1 MHYRFGPFELRVR
14 ERELLLDSRPLAIEP
29 KVLDLLAYLVEHRDR
44 ALGRDE
50 LISAVW
56 GRSDV
61 ADGTLAQAI
70 LRLRKTL
77 AIADGLGNPVRTV
90 PRHGYRWVAPT
101 ESVAVDA
108 GGEAEVERGQADP
121 AVSTAAGSP
130 ANSSPPPSGSRRRAP
145 AALLALL
152 VAVAAIVLI
161 GVFRVRD
168 ASNRVRQASPVEA
181 DVRLAIL
188 PFASAQSGEELEDA
202 GMIELLRRHLVA
214 RSGAPEV
221 LSTAT
226 VVSYLNANRGK
237 PPGQLVDVR
246 QALRVSHVLEVGLEH
261 DAIGYR
267 IDGNLVS
274 ADARSPLGQ
283 VRAANL
289 DEALESFADEVLGK
303 LDAAATSAGD
313 SAIHGGDRLAD
324 ALRLASRGRTRD
336 AYEVLRA
343 AHAEAPA
350 QIDILVE
357 LAHLE
362 CALEMT
368 ADCDRH
374 LDEALAYPGLGAWSR
389 ASVHLDRATRRLA
402 ELRLEQARD
411 EIEAAAQA
419 AHATSDNLLE
429 ARIVL
434 ARQHLAAAADQSESA
449 LDLAR
454 RALTLFRVAGDRA
467 GQAAAQ
473 LALGDL
479 AAQNGHHDEA
489 LAAYREAHDLFDRE
503 GDQAGLAR
511 AGARMARALSHLGRF
526 DEAGEAAR
534 AAQASAARQQD
545 PLVLRD
551 ALDSL
556 AWSLLQSG
564 RLGEARE
571 AVHAGLALL
580 DPANNPRQALRL
592 QSLLGFIDA
601 AGGRYRNA
609 MQAWERALETMPES
623 APGVG
628 ADSLRLAI
636 VYAALNAGELKRAE
650 TEASRLRAD
659 AARSADADVAS
670 FAEHADAL
678 LAARRG
684 DPAAAAGLYVR
695 VWARARETGTL
706 NQQLLADYSDVL
718 FELGDLDTVE
728 SLLGEPDL
736 PETGGHLV
744 QLVRARYLLRRGRLD
759 EAQAA
764 FDAALRLAA
773 ERYSPLLD
781 TTRAEL
787 ARARSQRN
795 RTTSHASD
803 DTSGQ

>member
-1 MHYRFGPFELRVR
+1 MHYRFGPFELRVP
-14 ERELLLDSRPLAIEP
+14 ERELLRDGRPLAIEP
-29 KVLDLLAYLVEHRDR
+29 KVLDLLAYMVEHRDR

-61 ADGTLAQAI
+61 ADGTLAQAV

-77 AIADGLGNPVRTV
+77 ATADGLRNPVRTV

-101 ESVAVDA
+101 ESVAVE
-108 GGEAEVERGQADP
+108 GGSEAEAERSHADP
-121 AVSTAAGSP
+121 GVPTLAGSP
-130 ANSSPPPSGSRRRAP
+130 AIPSSPQVPRRRAF
-145 AALLALL
+145 AGMLALL
-152 VAVAAIVLI
+152 VALAAIVLI
-161 GVFRVRD
+161 GLFRLRD
-168 ASNRVRQASPVEA
+168 ASIPPPQAGPAEA

-188 PFASAQSGEELEDA
+188 PLVSAQAADELEDA

-214 RSGAPEV
+214 RAGAPEV

-226 VVSYLNANRGK
+226 VVSFLKANRGK
-237 PPGQLVDVR
+237 PPGQWADAL
-246 QALRVSHVLEVGLEH
+246 QALRVSHVLEVDLAH
-261 DAIGYR
+261 DASGYR
-267 IDGNLVS
+267 LEGNLV
-274 ADARSPLGQ
+274 AANARSAIGQ

-289 DEALESFADEVLGK
+289 EEALERFTNDVLGK
-303 LDAAATSAGD
+303 LDAAAPVAVD

-336 AYEVLRA
+336 AYEVLRV
-343 AHAEAPA
+343 AHADAPT
-350 QIDILVE
+350 QIDLLVE

-368 ADCDRH
+368 AACDRH
-374 LDEALAYPGLGAWSR
+374 LDEALSSPGLGAWSR
-389 ASVHLDRATRRLA
+389 ASVHLDRASRRLA
-402 ELRLEQARD
+402 ELRLDQARE

-419 AHATSDNLLE
+419 AQATSDNLLE

-434 ARQHLAAAADQSESA
+434 ARQHLAAVADEGDTA

-454 RALTLFRVAGDRA
+454 RALTLFRVAADRG

-473 LALGDL
+473 IALGDL
-479 AAQNGHHDEA
+479 AAQDGHHDEA
-489 LAAYREAHDLFDRE
+489 LADYREAYALFDSE
-503 GDQAGLAR
+503 GDQAGVAR
-511 AGARMARALSHLGRF
+511 AGARMARALGHLGRF
-526 DEAGEAAR
+526 GEAGKVAH
-534 AAQASAARQQD
+534 AAQAAASRQQD

-571 AVHAGLALL
+571 AAHAGLALL

-609 MQAWERALETMPES
+609 MQAWERALQAMPDS

-636 VYAALNAGELKRAE
+636 VYAALNAGELERAG
-650 TEASRLRAD
+650 TEAARLRAD
-659 AARSADADVAS
+659 AGRSADADVAS
-670 FAEHADAL
+670 FAEHAEAL

-684 DPAAAAGLYVR
+684 EHAAAARLYAR
-695 VWARARETGTL
+695 VWKRARDTGTL

-718 FELGDLDTVE
+718 FELGELDAVE
-728 SLLGEPDL
+728 SLLGESDL
-736 PETGGHLV
+736 PETEGHLV
-744 QLVRARYLLRRGRLD
+744 QLVRARYLLRRDRLD

-764 FDAALRLAA
+764 FDSALRLAA

-781 TTRAEL
+781 TSRAEL
-787 ARARSQRN
+787 ARARSQGN
-795 RTTSHASD
+795 GTP
-803 DTSGQ
+803 GQAGKDKSRR